1 MSHPENT
8 LKEIIDRQ
16 NKKIEGLENLIYK
29 AEEYYEMAWQEW
41 ENGNWTAEEK
51 KQFVSLLMKTLDQA
65 SHMDFRDK
73 I

>member
-1 MSHPENT
+1 MSSFEKA
-8 LKEIIDRQ
+8 KEYVD
-16 NKKIEGLENLIYK
+16 K

-41 ENGNWTAEEK
+41 EKSEGWTVEERR
-51 KQFVSLLMKTLDQA
+51 QFVSLLMKTLDQA

>member
-1 MSHPENT
+1 MTSFEKA
-8 LKEIIDRQ
+8 KEYVD
-16 NKKIEGLENLIYK
+16 K

-51 KQFVSLLMKTLDQA
+51 RQFVLLLMKTLQQA
-65 SHMDFRDK
+65 NYMDFKAR

>member
-1 MSHPENT
+1 MTSFDKA
-8 LKEIIDRQ
+8 KEYVD
-16 NKKIEGLENLIYK
+16 K

>member
-1 MSHPENT
+1 MTSFEKA
-8 LKEIIDRQ
+8 KEYVD
-16 NKKIEGLENLIYK
+16 K

-51 KQFVSLLMKTLDQA
+51 RQFILLLMKTLQQA
-65 SHMDFRDK
+65 NYMDFKAR